1 MVQSWQ
7 AVIAIVSNSVFHFIV
22 LFCRGSLII
31 ILGWDKVHPH
41 GLNIFLNFIVIMV
54 IGGGWLSILFVD
66 ALELLD
72 GFGNPFNVT

>member
-1 MVQSWQ
+1 VVQSWQ

-22 LFCRGSLII
+22 LICRGSSSSLAGIRFTPWLEHI
-31 ILGWDKVHPH
+31 SQLHV
-41 GLNIFLNFIVIMV
+41 IVV
-54 IGGGWLSILFVD
+54 IGGGWLSVLFVD